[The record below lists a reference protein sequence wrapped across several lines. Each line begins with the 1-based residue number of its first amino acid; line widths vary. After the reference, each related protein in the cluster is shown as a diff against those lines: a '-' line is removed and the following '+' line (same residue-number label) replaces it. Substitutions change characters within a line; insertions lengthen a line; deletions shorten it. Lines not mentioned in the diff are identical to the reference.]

1 LALLVIILSVA
12 SLGGKTA
19 FGAIAVCMSGSLF
32 LEVFL
37 TRRRQALPYFLLV
50 TLTFLM
56 IIFFS
61 TLWFVNSDLPEIY
74 RPSLGFFD
82 LLGDMESENRIF
94 RKPETLVMAFG
105 WLSAGFLLQVSACLI
120 YIKRMYTSTKSPQI
134 FELLSLILIILM
146 TSFISFYAASQIY
159 FAYAGFVLFLP
170 LVAVE
175 LITQFVDVRNHGLMR
190 LPRKRLLVVSMMIIV
205 LVVSSKFWPKDKIG
219 VDTSWKV
226 ALRHFPYLLN
236 IIVVCVALIL
246 VLWPT
251 RVRSR
256 LPQAFVSKLL
266 ISSLALSSLTLFFIE
281 WVVDL
286 KPAYLRW
293 NAEQA
298 SNSSYQYELIS
309 EQEVAD
315 WVNQY
320 SARDS
325 VFATNYKYSE
335 CFMCPFTSWTVN
347 TRLPIE
353 VEVMEGLIHRKLLVR
368 QQNLFNAGIEIVN
381 SPRISDLTKK
391 KLAISYFV
399 NTGSTEALKDL
410 QNYGVNFV
418 LVSLK
423 DTSRRD
429 WGTFVTRRF
438 ENSNFVVL
446 ELSKRD
452 L

>member
-1 LALLVIILSVA
+1 
-12 SLGGKTA
+12 
-19 FGAIAVCMSGSLF
+19 
-32 LEVFL
+32 
-37 TRRRQALPYFLLV
+37 
-50 TLTFLM
+50 
-56 IIFFS
+56 
-61 TLWFVNSDLPEIY
+61 
-74 RPSLGFFD
+74 
-82 LLGDMESENRIF
+82 
-94 RKPETLVMAFG
+94 
-105 WLSAGFLLQVSACLI
+105 
-120 YIKRMYTSTKSPQI
+120 
-134 FELLSLILIILM
+134 
-146 TSFISFYAASQIY
+146 
-159 FAYAGFVLFLP
+159 
-170 LVAVE
+170 
-175 LITQFVDVRNHGLMR
+175 
-190 LPRKRLLVVSMMIIV
+190 
-205 LVVSSKFWPKDKIG
+205 
-219 VDTSWKV
+219 
-226 ALRHFPYLLN
+226 
-236 IIVVCVALIL
+236 
-246 VLWPT
+246 
-251 RVRSR
+251 
-256 LPQAFVSKLL
+256 
-266 ISSLALSSLTLFFIE
+266 LALSSLTLFFTE

-293 NAEQA
+293 NVEQA
-298 SNSSYQYELIS
+298 INSSYQYELIS

-335 CFMCPFTSWTVN
+335 CFMCPFTSWAVN

-353 VEVMEGLIHRKLLVR
+353 VEVMEGLIHRRLLVR

-446 ELSKRD
+446 ELSKKD